1 MKLFTIARFS
11 SPARAAFLLSTTVLP
26 ILLSAQTPVF
36 TVNGS
41 VQATSDNPRQKN
53 PGNAGAVVWLSPV
66 RERNA
71 SPAVFTPSATTKFT
85 LLQKNKSFIPH
96 VLVIPVGSAV
106 AFPNKDPFFHNVFS
120 MFEGKRFDLGLYESG
135 TSRSL
140 RFERPGVSYL
150 FCNIHPEMSAVII
163 ALDTPYYAT
172 SDSGGEISIPNV
184 PAGRYML
191 HVWREGVP
199 PTTLKGLSRPVV
211 ISSDST
217 SLGKLALP
225 NVPSTP
231 LAHKNKY
238 GRDYENPNPP
248 GQIYDDH

>member
-1 MKLFTIARFS
+1 M
-11 SPARAAFLLSTTVLP
+11 
-26 ILLSAQTPVF
+26 
-36 TVNGS
+36 
-41 VQATSDNPRQKN
+41 
-53 PGNAGAVVWLSPV
+53 
-66 RERNA
+66 
-71 SPAVFTPSATTKFT
+71 
-85 LLQKNKSFIPH
+85 
-96 VLVIPVGSAV
+96 
-106 AFPNKDPFFHNVFS
+106 
-120 MFEGKRFDLGLYESG
+120 
-135 TSRSL
+135 
-140 RFERPGVSYL
+140 
-150 FCNIHPEMSAVII
+150 
-163 ALDTPYYAT
+163 
-172 SDSGGEISIPNV
+172 